1 MESRFM
7 ARAIELAREAYN
19 AGEVPV
25 GAVIV
30 KDGVIVGE
38 GRNRREEQNRSVSH
52 AEIEAI
58 EAANAALGEWRLNGC
73 TIYVTLEPCL
83 MCAGAIAA
91 ARISEIVF
99 GAYDTERGFVC
110 SRADIN
116 ALAGTDITV
125 FGGIKEDECAAPVAE
140 FFARRRNPPAK

>member
-1 MESRFM
+1 M
-7 ARAIELAREAYN
+7 ARAIELAREAAA

-30 KDGVIVGE
+30 KNGAIIAE
-38 GRNRREEQNRSVSH
+38 GKNRREQDRRAAAH

-58 EAANAALGEWRLNGC
+58 EAANRAAGDWRLEGA

-91 ARISEIVF
+91 ARISEVVF
-99 GAYDTERGFVC
+99 GAYDTERGFVL
-110 SRADIN
+110 SRADIG
-116 ALAGTDITV
+116 ALTGADISV
-125 FGGIKEDECAAPVAE
+125 FGGIKEDECKKLLDD
-140 FFARRRNPPAK
+140 FFLNRRKLNTQQ

>member
-7 ARAIELAREAYN
+7 ERAVELSRLAFG

-30 KDGVIVGE
+30 KE
-38 GRNRREEQNRSVSH
+38 GKIIAEGYNRREVTRRAISH

-58 EAANAALGEWRLNGC
+58 EAANKALGDWRLDGC
-73 TIYVTLEPCL
+73 SIYVTLEPCL

-91 ARISEIVF
+91 ARIDEVIF
-99 GAYDTERGFVC
+99 GAYDTERGFVL

-116 ALAGTDITV
+116 SLTDKKITV
-125 FGGIKEDECAAPVAE
+125 FGGIREGECKNLLDLFFKEKL
-140 FFARRRNPPAK
+140 RK